1 MHFSASVTICVFL
14 NEDNE
19 EKWAQATFP
28 PDYETE
34 GKRFRIN
41 PMHEFRQLDCIPEL
55 FVAFNFVSKILK
67 KFERFISKGYLSVS
81 LEKPK
86 NLINFFQITLSFD
99 KE

>member
-28 PDYETE
+28 PDYETG

-41 PMHEFRQLDCIPEL
+41 PMHEF
-55 FVAFNFVSKILK
+55 
-67 KFERFISKGYLSVS
+67 
-81 LEKPK
+81 
-86 NLINFFQITLSFD
+86 
-99 KE
+99 

>member
-19 EKWAQATFP
+19 EKWAQATFS

-41 PMHEFRQLDCIPEL
+41 PMHM
-55 FVAFNFVSKILK
+55 NF
-67 KFERFISKGYLSVS
+67 G
-81 LEKPK
+81 
-86 NLINFFQITLSFD
+86 NLIVFLNYSLHWILSLKGFE
-99 KE
+99 KGEKTNKPSASTFLNATNEAIN

>member
-41 PMHEFRQLDCIPEL
+41 PMHEFRQLDCISEL

-67 KFERFISKGYLSVS
+67 KG
-81 LEKPK
+81 EKT
-86 NLINFFQITLSFD
+86 NNVEYSTFLNATNEAIN
-99 KE
+99 

>member
-34 GKRFRIN
+34 AKRFRIN
-41 PMHEFRQLDCIPEL
+41 PMHEFRQLDCISEL

-67 KFERFISKGYLSVS
+67 KGR
-81 LEKPK
+81 KPTMSSTSTFL
-86 NLINFFQITLSFD
+86 NATNEAIN
-99 KE
+99 